1 MGKVMNTDNIKA
13 ENTDRCIRKAIS
25 MQPQFRLASNFSYK
39 MMEKINEKV
48 ILQEKRRE
56 KRTLIAII
64 ITSLL
69 MVSTCILI
77 ILNYTNIKLTDI
89 TNKLSNISIPSE
101 TLFYLPMLITLP
113 LLLWFNYWLRKKFGY
128 LLKRQFLQTSL
139 RVVTFPLVIILP
151 PSSIY
156 KSSPIMYENYTSD
169 NRQYLTAS
177 TVDNFIKNSGSNGY
191 SPSSADISSRN
202 S

>member
-25 MQPQFRLASNFSYK
+25 MQPQFRLPSNFSYK

-69 MVSTCILI
+69 MISTCILI
-77 ILNYTNIKLTDI
+77 ILNYTDIKLTDI

-128 LLKRQFLQTSL
+128 LLKR
-139 RVVTFPLVIILP
+139 
-151 PSSIY
+151 
-156 KSSPIMYENYTSD
+156 
-169 NRQYLTAS
+169 
-177 TVDNFIKNSGSNGY
+177 
-191 SPSSADISSRN
+191 
-202 S
+202 

>member
-13 ENTDRCIRKAIS
+13 DNTDRCIRKAIS

-128 LLKRQFLQTSL
+128 LLKR
-139 RVVTFPLVIILP
+139 
-151 PSSIY
+151 
-156 KSSPIMYENYTSD
+156 
-169 NRQYLTAS
+169 
-177 TVDNFIKNSGSNGY
+177 
-191 SPSSADISSRN
+191 
-202 S
+202 